1 MNETLNFFVNI
12 LYSFSKLKK
21 NFNQK
26 FLLILSGTKRKLCL
40 TAEQFE
46 TFLNKEQRDPGLN
59 ELLYPN
65 YTVEKAM
72 ELINKFEIEDSFK
85 KKSICLFF
93 IKFNLFFIKLFIKFN

>member
-12 LYSFSKLKK
+12 LYSFSKLKI
-21 NFNQK
+21 NFINFK
-26 FLLILSGTKRKLCL
+26 WNKTKVVSNSR
-40 TAEQFE
+40 TIRDF
-46 TFLNKEQRDPGLN
+46 KEQRDPGLN

-93 IKFNLFFIKLFIKFN
+93 IKFNLFFKLFIKFN